1 MTWYDASL
9 HQMAQRLFSLDVSLV
24 AYPIVFLGGLL
35 TNFCPCNVALVPMVI
50 GCVGGFSRS
59 RERARAVL
67 YSSVFAAGIVATLCG
82 LGIMA
87 STAGAAIAPAR
98 TGCLWLMA
106 CIAFVMGLQCLKVV
120 DLPLPGLAELPTDNR
135 RKGLWSA
142 FLLGLTAGIV
152 ATPCTTPVLA
162 VILTYVA
169 VKARLFY
176 GVTLLLAYACGFVVP
191 LILTGAFADFI
202 LRLKRLQEKTGY
214 RDWIARGSGA
224 WLIAFGLYLIKLAVW
239 P

>member
-9 HQMAQRLFSLDVSLV
+9 HQMAERLFSVDVSPA
-24 AYPIVFLGGLL
+24 AYPLVFLGGLL

-59 RERARAVL
+59 KERARAIL
-67 YSSVFAAGIVATLCG
+67 YSAVFAAGIVVTLCV
-82 LGIMA
+82 LGIA
-87 STAGAAIAPAR
+87 AATAGAVFAPAR
-98 TGCLWLMA
+98 AVCLWL
-106 CIAFVMGLQCLKVV
+106 IAVIAVGMGLQCLKVV
-120 DLPLPGLAELPTDNR
+120 SLPLPGLAELPTGR
-135 RKGLWSA
+135 RKGVLGA
-142 FLLGLTAGIV
+142 FLLGLAAGIV

-162 VILTYVA
+162 VILTFVA

-176 GVTLLLAYACGFVVP
+176 GVTLLLAYAAGFVVP
-191 LILTGAFADFI
+191 LILAGAFADFI

-214 RDWIARGSGA
+214 RDWIARGSGV
-224 WLIAFGLYLIKLAVW
+224 LLVLFGLYLVKLAVW